1 MSEEKS
7 DALFVKSKV
16 KDYFHS
22 KDCNASSDVI
32 DGGSL
37 NKIIMNILDKAID
50 RAKSNGRKTIMAKD
64 L

>member
-1 MSEEKS
+1 MSEDKS
-7 DALFVKSKV
+7 DALFVKSKI

-22 KDCNASSDVI
+22 KECNASGDVI
-32 DGGSL
+32 DGAAL
-37 NKIIMNILDKAID
+37 NNIIKNLLDKAID